1 MAAEPPVATAWRAA
15 NPASP
20 GGPKVPSKGGSA
32 SAWAQKHRIQVG
44 AGAVAGVGG
53 LALYRRHAAKSAPA
67 NAAGVTT
74 IQPSATSVQPST
86 NDSTA
91 TDMYN
96 ALFDNLSAQLA
107 AMSQGAGT
115 PIASLDPGS
124 APSAVAPP
132 ATVAPAPPAGAA
144 VTPVATPAVVNPLY
158 GTTTGMPANPATP
171 PSSVAMVNSWVP
183 GLGMGS
189 FSWAG
194 NQFFGTYAQ
203 AQAAGYNGPK
213 PPGAS

>member
-1 MAAEPPVATAWRAA
+1 MADPPVATAWRAA
-15 NPASP
+15 SGSPAKTS
-20 GGPKVPSKGGSA
+20 GKGGA
-32 SAWAQKHRIQVG
+32 AAWAQKHKLEVG

-53 LALYRRHAAKSAPA
+53 LALYRRHAAKSAPAA

-96 ALFDNLSAQLA
+96 SLFDNLSAQLA

-144 VTPVATPAVVNPLY
+144 VTPVATPAIVNPLY
-158 GTTTGMPANPATP
+158 GTVTGMPASPATP
-171 PSSVAMVNSWVP
+171 PSSVAMVNSWSP
-183 GLGMGS
+183 ALGQGF
-189 FSWAG
+189 FSWKG
-194 NQFFGTYAQ
+194 NQFEGTYQQ
-203 AQAAGYNGPK
+203 AVAAGYNGPP
-213 PPGAS
+213 PPGVS